1 MRKIFL
7 AAMTAILVVLA
18 LLSACKAGGT
28 YTVGQ
33 EFQLAPGQQVSI
45 SGQDLTL
52 KFVSVNEDSRCPTGV
67 T

>member
-7 AAMTAILVVLA
+7 AAMTAVLLVLG
-18 LLSACKAGGT
+18 LLSACKSGGN
-28 YTVGQ
+28 YAAGQ

-45 SGQDLTL
+45 SGQDLSI